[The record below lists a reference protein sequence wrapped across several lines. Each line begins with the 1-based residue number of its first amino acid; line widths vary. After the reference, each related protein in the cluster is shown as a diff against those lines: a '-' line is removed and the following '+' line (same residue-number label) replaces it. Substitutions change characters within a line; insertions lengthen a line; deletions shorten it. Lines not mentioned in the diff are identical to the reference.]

1 MGKDKLLT
9 NIMLYWVTGSIGGS
23 FWPYFARHHGVWPIV
38 GDQQVDIP
46 TGYIE
51 FPKEI
56 LRPPREI
63 AEEVFVDLQRW
74 TTATRGGHFAA
85 MENPELMARELS
97 VFFRQFRD

>member
-1 MGKDKLLT
+1 
-9 NIMLYWVTGSIGGS
+9 MLYWVTGSIGGS

-38 GDQQVDIP
+38 GGQQVDIP

-74 TTATRGGHFAA
+74 TTATQGGHFAA
-85 MENPELMARELS
+85 MENPELMARELR